1 MAILGT
7 LLLNAMDRGCASLDF
22 LFCASH
28 SANFYA
34 LLSGIEVEPFDF
46 GVTFDQLIQSVI
58 HVIAQFAVPNVHPS
72 VSRPLKGSSMPRFN
86 TMTQRLSTSNFASCS
101 FFELFS

>member
-7 LLLNAMDRGCASLDF
+7 SMDRGCASLDF
-22 LFCASH
+22 LFCACH

-46 GVTFDQLIQSVI
+46 SVTFDQSVIQSVI
-58 HVIAQFAVPNVHPS
+58 HVIAQFAVLNVHPS

-86 TMTQRLSTSNFASCS
+86 TMTQRLSTSNFTLSS
-101 FFELFS
+101 FIELFS